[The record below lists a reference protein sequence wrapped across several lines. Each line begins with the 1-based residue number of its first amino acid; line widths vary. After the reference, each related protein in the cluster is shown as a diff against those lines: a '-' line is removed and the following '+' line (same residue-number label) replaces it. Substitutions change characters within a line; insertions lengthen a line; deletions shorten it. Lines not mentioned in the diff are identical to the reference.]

1 MASALLDRYDDR
13 IAGVLSCYDRVVIT
27 GTLPTV
33 CYAAGMT
40 RFLYARDVRIFDYP
54 QFAATLCDRMWE
66 RAALL
71 AAQAGIDIEHI
82 AKSHIR
88 KEAVVAKAL
97 ETRGDH
103 PGLVHVISAM
113 EACDAYQPWHDKQ
126 TRKTYL
132 RPDTSNCLHYYFYF
146 LDDELGLIYLRAPTW
161 APFRLQFYCNGHSWL
176 ARRLAAEGI
185 GFTAADNAFV
195 RIDEWARAQELA
207 DGFSPDRLHRVLDHY
222 AALCCPVLDVFAQV
236 YHWSLMQVEYATDV
250 VFRSAATLGPLYE
263 QLTRQSVLSVK
274 AEQIASFLGHKI
286 TPQLAQELGTQFST
300 RIEGTCIKHRFA
312 SSSIKMYDK
321 FGCVLR
327 IEIREDARKIGK
339 ATAALGGQILESR
352 PHPEKG
358 YRACLD
364 IVRLAGSYGAA
375 RVEAAAE
382 HAIEIGAR
390 TYGSVKSI
398 LDNKLDRRPAPRR
411 PADTA
416 PIPIPTSAGPATT
429 IEENAKLLRHPT
441 LDQLHALGLQGMAK
455 AFADLA
461 EADEARDLDHADW
474 LAPLLDREMSWRR
487 DKRLTARLRAAR
499 LRQQASVEDVDYR
512 AARGLDRA
520 LFQ

>member
-1 MASALLDRYDDR
+1 MTSALLDRYDDR

-40 RFLYARDVRIFDYP
+40 QFLYAREVRIFDYP
-54 QFAATLCDRMWE
+54 QFAATLRDRVRE
-66 RAALL
+66 RAAWL
-71 AAQAGIDIEHI
+71 AAQAGISIEHI

-88 KEAVVAKAL
+88 KETVVAKVL
-97 ETRGDH
+97 EARGDH

-126 TRKTYL
+126 THKTYV
-132 RPDTSNCLHYYFYF
+132 RPDTGKCLHYYFYF

-195 RIDEWARAQELA
+195 RIDNWTRAQELA

-250 VFRSAATLGPLYE
+250 VFRSAATLEPLYG
-263 QLTRQSVLSVK
+263 QLTRESVLSVK

-300 RIEGTCIKHRFA
+300 RIEGTCIKHRFG

-327 IEIREDARKIGK
+327 IETTTNDVSFFKHHRKVEHRQGPPTRALAPVKKTIYSLIDLREILLGCNRRYLAHLSALDDFSAGVRALDKLTKPRSIDGKTVKGINFFDPIDDALLHALQNPRVNIAGIRRADLRPLVNGLSQARLSRQLRRLRDIGVIK
-339 ATAALGGQILESR
+339 RVAGTYRYYLTRMGRAATAALCRVTQSVII
-352 PHPEKG
+352 P
-358 YRACLD
+358 A
-364 IVRLAGSYGAA
+364 LA
-375 RVEAAAE
+375 
-382 HAIEIGAR
+382 
-390 TYGSVKSI
+390 
-398 LDNKLDRRPAPRR
+398 
-411 PADTA
+411 
-416 PIPIPTSAGPATT
+416 
-429 IEENAKLLRHPT
+429 
-441 LDQLHALGLQGMAK
+441 
-455 AFADLA
+455 
-461 EADEARDLDHADW
+461 
-474 LAPLLDREMSWRR
+474 
-487 DKRLTARLRAAR
+487 
-499 LRQQASVEDVDYR
+499 
-512 AARGLDRA
+512 
-520 LFQ
+520 